1 MLFKD
6 LRQLGDVLSERE
18 LQIFKED
25 IMGDQVINSENLKN
39 ALLGYKWY
47 RVIVVFITIYS
58 IIISGLIVQL
68 VCCVYW
74 VSLRVAW

>member
-39 ALLGYKWY
+39 ALLGYK
-47 RVIVVFITIYS
+47 
-58 IIISGLIVQL
+58 
-68 VCCVYW
+68 
-74 VSLRVAW
+74 